1 VPVPADVIWECKPHT
16 VAKHRLLERY
26 LEAWYPILMQS
37 RWSSVTYA
45 EGFAGSGVYTNGEP
59 GSPVIAARVFLR
71 RRQFLDNGKRLSMV
85 LVEQDERR
93 LVNLQQEMGKAL
105 STYDVLPPTL
115 KIAYQPGE
123 CARQFLP
130 RLKAEGARQGPIFA
144 FLDSFGGPDVP
155 LEIARAIAQV
165 PSSEVLVTFG
175 TTFLT
180 RFGGVVDHQA
190 SGDQVFGGPTWRRVT
205 GLPPEEK
212 KPFLI
217 DTYRASL
224 RHAGFR
230 YVTSFEMVDDTGSDL
245 HLVFGT
251 SSRLGLEK
259 MKDAMWN
266 VDPVR
271 GVHYRDPRDPGQ
283 LTFDFTP
290 SPDLGPLRRALLA
303 ELSRGERTLSQLQDH
318 ALLETVYRGPHATK
332 AATSMLGDKLI
343 SREPGSGPLRKTTRL
358 CITTHGRLHLQ
369 RHQPTLP
376 F

>member
-1 VPVPADVIWECKPHT
+1 
-16 VAKHRLLERY
+16 
-26 LEAWYPILMQS
+26 
-37 RWSSVTYA
+37 
-45 EGFAGSGVYTNGEP
+45 
-59 GSPVIAARVFLR
+59 
-71 RRQFLDNGKRLSMV
+71 V
-85 LVEQDERR
+85 L
-93 LVNLQQEMGKAL
+93 
-105 STYDVLPPTL
+105 
-115 KIAYQPGE
+115 
-123 CARQFLP
+123 
-130 RLKAEGARQGPIFA
+130 
-144 FLDSFGGPDVP
+144 
-155 LEIARAIAQV
+155 
-165 PSSEVLVTFG
+165 SSEVLVTFG

-190 SGDQVFGGPTWRRVT
+190 SGDQVFGGPAWRRVT

-230 YVTSFEMVDDTGSDL
+230 YVTSFEMVDDTGFDL

-251 SSRLGLEK
+251 SSRVGLEK

-283 LTFDFTP
+283 LTFDFTH

-303 ELSRGERTLSQLQDH
+303 ELSHGERTLGQLQDH

-332 AATSMLGDKLI
+332 AATSMLGDNLI
-343 SREPGSGPLRKTTRL
+343 SREPAAGQLRKTTRL
-358 CITTHGRLHLQ
+358 CITTQGRLHLQ
-369 RHQPTLP
+369 RHEPSLL

>member
-1 VPVPADVIWECKPHT
+1 MPVPADVIWECKPHT

-45 EGFAGSGVYTNGEP
+45 EGFAGSGAYTNGEP
-59 GSPVIAARVFLR
+59 GSPVIAAGVFLR

-85 LVEQDERR
+85 LLEKDARR
-93 LVNLQQEMGKAL
+93 LRNLQGEMGTAL
-105 STYDVLPPTL
+105 STYGALPPTL
-115 KIAYQPGE
+115 KVAYQQGE

-130 RLKAEGARQGPIFA
+130 TLQAEGARQGPIFA

-155 LEIARAIAQV
+155 LGIARAIAQV

-180 RFGGVVDHQA
+180 RFGGMADHQEP
-190 SGDQVFGGPTWRRVT
+190 GDQVFGGPDWRQVT

-230 YVTSFEMVDDTGSDL
+230 YVTSFEMVDDTGYDL

-251 SSRLGLEK
+251 SSHVGLEK

-290 SPDLGPLRRALLA
+290 SPDLGPLRHALLA
-303 ELSRGERTLSQLQDH
+303 ELSHGERTLSQLQDH

-332 AATSMLGDKLI
+332 ATTSLLGDKLI
-343 SREPGSGPLRKTTRL
+343 GREPTSGPLRKTTQL
-358 CITTHGRLHLQ
+358 CITTQGRQHLQ
-369 RHQPTLP
+369 RQPSLL